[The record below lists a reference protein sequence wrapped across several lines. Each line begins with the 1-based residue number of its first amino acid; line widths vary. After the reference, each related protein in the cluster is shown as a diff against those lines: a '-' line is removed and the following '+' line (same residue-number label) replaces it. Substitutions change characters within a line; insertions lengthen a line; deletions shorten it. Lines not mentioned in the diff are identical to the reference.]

1 MRRLGLVPYL
11 MTVPANTLVSLF
23 ILLPAA
29 WVLALSFMQS
39 SYGLA
44 TTFVG
49 LENYTKL
56 LHDRYFWRAAL
67 NTFIVVNAI
76 VYLELLL
83 ALALTG
89 VMPPPG
95 PLCRIIISIIILPY
109 AVSEVVGVLI
119 IKYMFDPEA
128 GVIAYWL
135 HALGLPELAWTT
147 RPSDALILVILL
159 TVWLHMPFTF
169 LIVYTA
175 RLGLPTELYEAART
189 DGAGAWQR
197 FRHVTLPLLMPAI
210 LVAVVF
216 RYIFAFRLFPEVW
229 LLTQGGPARQTE
241 VLAVYLYKCA
251 FKYYDFGL
259 ASATAWAMV
268 ILSLLIA
275 APYFRSMHRRRF
287 ESAQ

>member
-56 LHDRYFWRAAL
+56 LHDRYFWRSAL

-135 HALGLPELAWTT
+135 HTLGLPELAWTT

-175 RLGLPTELYEAART
+175 RLGLPAELYEAART

>member
-11 MTVPANTLVSLF
+11 MTAPANTLVGLF

-29 WVLALSFMQS
+29 CVLALSFMQS

-44 TTFVG
+44 VTFVG

-56 LHDRYFWRAAL
+56 LHDRYFWRSAL

-83 ALALTG
+83 ALGLTG

-119 IKYMFDPEA
+119 IKYMFDPGA

-147 RPSDALILVILL
+147 RPGDALVLVILL

-175 RLGLPTELYEAART
+175 RLGLPAELYEAART

-210 LVAVVF
+210 LVAVAF

-251 FKYYDFGL
+251 FRYYDFGL

-287 ESAQ
+287 DSAR